1 MNDKKTELIKCGF
14 RACGA
19 YAVLSF
25 LWLAFVAMGMSAVSS
40 GSAVSVADNS
50 AFASRLIE
58 NNLAIALYSAVY
70 GFSFL
75 VLQAK
80 KLSSA
85 AKRSLHI
92 LMNYV
97 ASMVC
102 VYLLHAGT
110 SNVKASAWIIL
121 LFFATMIFFVI
132 YGIAT
137 FVSYLIKRN
146 K

>member
-25 LWLAFVAMGMSAVSS
+25 LWLAFVALGMSAVSS
-40 GSAVSVADNS
+40 GGASSVSDNS
-50 AFASRLIE
+50 AFATRLIE

-97 ASMVC
+97 GSMVC

-110 SNVKASAWIIL
+110 SEVKVSAWIIL
-121 LFFATMIFFVI
+121 LFFATIIFFVI
-132 YGIAT
+132 YGVAT
-137 FVSYLIKRN
+137 FISYLIKRN